1 VASEPGGSSCTP
13 AASMPGSAQSTS
25 AASLAAV
32 CAPSPVAS
40 KLASCSALPPLPPP
54 PLPPP
59 CEEPP
64 LPPPPL
70 PPPCEEPLESEAV
83 NAVAVAGPRAFAEW
97 VSQLPL
103 EQLREMTRSA
113 SAFVQA
119 EADWRAAHPK
129 HEAAAAHPRRK
140 NLASHVNFK
149 YATGLDF
156 LDWRKGAGRT
166 SRAPHK
172 D

>member
-40 KLASCSALPPLPPP
+40 KLASCSAL
-54 PLPPP
+54 
-59 CEEPP
+59 PP